1 MMETHQR
8 TLAKTISWRV
18 IATFITGLLGWLF
31 TGSATFALG
40 LGLSDTFIK
49 FFIYYI
55 HERTWSRIKIGYKK
69 PLGIDG
75 DGI

>member
-8 TLAKTISWRV
+8 TLAKTISWRI

-40 LGLSDTFIK
+40 LGLSDTCIK
-49 FFIYYI
+49 FFIYYF
-55 HERTWSRIKIGYKK
+55 HERAWSRIKIGYKK
-69 PLGIDG
+69 QPGVDG

>member
-8 TLAKTISWRV
+8 TLAKTISWRI

-31 TGSATFALG
+31 TGSASFAIG
-40 LGLSDTFIK
+40 LGLSDTLIK
-49 FFIYYI
+49 FFIYYL
-55 HERTWSRIKIGYKK
+55 HERAWGRIKIGYKK
-69 PLGIDG
+69 APGVDG